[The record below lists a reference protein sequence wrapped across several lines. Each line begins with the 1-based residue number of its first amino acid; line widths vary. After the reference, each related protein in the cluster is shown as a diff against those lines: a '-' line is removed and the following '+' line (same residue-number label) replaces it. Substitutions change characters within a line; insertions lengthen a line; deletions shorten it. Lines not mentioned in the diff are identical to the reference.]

1 MEEID
6 VKKLDVS
13 PLNMRKKTGLTDVTP
28 LADSIESDGLIHPI
42 VVRPKK
48 KGSGFEVVVGQRR
61 FLASKQIG
69 KKKIPARVLNV
80 DDLTALRLSI
90 KENRDSVKPDPIEL
104 AEAYAK
110 YRDIYRKAKPE
121 ATQKEI
127 ALSLGVSEK
136 DYWEVL
142 AINELSAPAKQS
154 AGRAPIAKSDLGQIA
169 ANIRE
174 LPAKTQKKVIDII
187 VEKELPRRDTRRFM
201 NGLRSNP
208 TADPEEVYSEEFE
221 KKGVGYTISAQ
232 FSAKVSRGITKA
244 GVERDASNE
253 DIVKIAVEQWLE
265 DEGYL

>member
-13 PLNMRKKTGLTDVTP
+13 PLNMRKKTGLVDVTP

-69 KKKIPARVLNV
+69 NKKVLARVLNV

-110 YRDIYRKAKPE
+110 YKDLCKKQKPNISL
-121 ATQKEI
+121 KEI
-127 ALSLGVSEK
+127 AQSLGVSERDFWDTTSILEISASAK
-136 DYWEVL
+136 V
-142 AINELSAPAKQS
+142 AARTSALS
-154 AGRAPIAKSDLGQIA
+154 KSHLLKVSPTIK
-169 ANIRE
+169 E
-174 LPAKTQKKVIDII
+174 FPTKTQKKVIEVVADKDLT
-187 VEKELPRRDTRRFM
+187 EKDTRRYM
-201 NGLRSNP
+201 NGLRTYP
-208 TADPEEVYSEEFE
+208 KDDPDEVY
-221 KKGVGYTISAQ
+221 KKVFTKQSGYELKVY
-232 FSAKVSRGITKA
+232 FSAKVSRGLDKA
-244 GVERDASNE
+244 SDDREASRE
-253 DIVKIAVEQWLE
+253 DIVQVAVEEWLKGE
-265 DEGYL
+265 EYL